1 MSWICESVPV
11 SGKISLGVVDQS
23 ALRKGSSASEALAD
37 SVRLAAAHW
46 RSSVGWPKYPCC
58 ARPRVKPR
66 GPRWDPAL
74 PWL

>member
-37 SVRLAAAHW
+37 SVRLAREVEQFW
-46 RSSVGWPKYPCC
+46 
-58 ARPRVKPR
+58 
-66 GPRWDPAL
+66 AL
-74 PWL
+74 PG